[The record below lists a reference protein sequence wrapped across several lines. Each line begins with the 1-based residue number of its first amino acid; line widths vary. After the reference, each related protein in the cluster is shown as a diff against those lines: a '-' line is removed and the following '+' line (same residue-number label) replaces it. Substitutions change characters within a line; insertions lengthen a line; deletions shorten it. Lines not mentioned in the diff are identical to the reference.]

1 MADIDQQRTTW
12 LERAEYF
19 ATLIFVRAG
28 VLPWFLLI
36 AVVVFSVTTDNF
48 LSGRNVM
55 QVARQA
61 TYLTMVSMGQMV
73 VLLTAGLDLSVGV
86 MFALVSVITSMAMVG
101 AWDGG
106 VASTGAILIGCLAG
120 FGAGTGIGV
129 VNGIGVA
136 VFRVPP
142 FMMTLAMS
150 SIVFGIALIITGGT
164 PIYGMPDTFAN
175 VLGYG
180 RGLGV
185 PIPIWITIGFVI
197 LMYVFLNW
205 TRMGRYLY
213 ALGGNLKASQLSG
226 ISTRFYLFMAYVVTA
241 GITTIGAIMLTARLE
256 SGEGNIGKEYP
267 LLSIAACVIG
277 GVSLFG
283 GTGRLPNVVLGAIFI
298 ILVQNGMNLLR
309 ISSYM
314 QLVVIGILLIL
325 AVIATTTGRSCCS
338 CSGTSDGGVSLFG
351 GTGRLPNVVLGAIF
365 IILVQNGMNLLRI
378 SSYMQLVVIGI
389 LLILAVIADNY
400 RQKLLLMLRDLR
412 RFPRHRA
419 GGSLVEAA
427 GCALRRCRAP
437 HGLRTCGDQGR
448 PLLHRP

>member
-1 MADIDQQRTTW
+1 MADVARERPTP

-36 AVVVFSVTTDNF
+36 SIVVFALTTDNF
-48 LSGRNVM
+48 LSGRNLM

-61 TYLTMVSMGQMV
+61 TYLVMVSMGQMV

-86 MFALVSVITSMAMVG
+86 MFAMVSVITSMAMVS

-106 VASTGAILIGCLAG
+106 TAATGAILIGCLAG
-120 FGAGTGIGV
+120 FGAGTSIGV
-129 VNGIGVA
+129 LNGIGVA

-150 SIVFGIALIITGGT
+150 SIVFGVALMITGGT
-164 PIYGMPDTFAN
+164 PIYGMPDDFAN
-175 VLGYG
+175 ILGYG
-180 RGLGV
+180 RGLSV
-185 PIPIWITIGFVI
+185 PIPIWITIGFII
-197 LMYVFLNW
+197 LMYMFLNW

-226 ISTRFYLFMAYVVTA
+226 ISTRFYLFMAYVVAA

-309 ISSYM
+309 INSYM
-314 QLVVIGILLIL
+314 Q
-325 AVIATTTGRSCCS
+325 
-338 CSGTSDGGVSLFG
+338 
-351 GTGRLPNVVLGAIF
+351 
-365 IILVQNGMNLLRI
+365 M
-378 SSYMQLVVIGI
+378 VVIGI

-400 RQKLLLMLRDLR
+400 RQKLLLMLRD
-412 RFPRHRA
+412 
-419 GGSLVEAA
+419 
-427 GCALRRCRAP
+427 
-437 HGLRTCGDQGR
+437 
-448 PLLHRP
+448 

>member
-1 MADIDQQRTTW
+1 MADATQQRPTP
-12 LERAEYF
+12 LERVEYF

-28 VLPWFLLI
+28 VLPWFLLVAI
-36 AVVVFSVTTDNF
+36 VVFALTTENF
-48 LSGRNVM
+48 LSGRNLM

-61 TYLTMVSMGQMV
+61 TYLVMVSMGQMV

-106 VASTGAILIGCLAG
+106 AAATGAILIGCLAG

-150 SIVFGIALIITGGT
+150 SIVFGIALMITGGT
-164 PIYGMPDTFAN
+164 PIYGMPDDFAN
-175 VLGYG
+175 ILGYG

-325 AVIATTTGRSCCS
+325 AVIA
-338 CSGTSDGGVSLFG
+338 
-351 GTGRLPNVVLGAIF
+351 
-365 IILVQNGMNLLRI
+365 
-378 SSYMQLVVIGI
+378 
-389 LLILAVIADNY
+389 DNY
-400 RQKLLLMLRDLR
+400 RQKLLLMLRD
-412 RFPRHRA
+412 
-419 GGSLVEAA
+419 
-427 GCALRRCRAP
+427 
-437 HGLRTCGDQGR
+437 
-448 PLLHRP
+448 